1 MVQTLY
7 LNNCK
12 KQSEQENHMLLNRPK
27 KGGID
32 MYKPAWQDLN
42 ISEYVYTRIWKPV
55 DFGDETRDKK
65 QLFVL
70 IYSPWQCLKFSLDT
84 NIISLKIKMD
94 LKS

>member
-55 DFGDETRDKK
+55 DFGDETRGLEIRSSC
-65 QLFVL
+65 LFWYIHLGNVWN
-70 IYSPWQCLKFSLDT
+70 SH
-84 NIISLKIKMD
+84 
-94 LKS
+94 